1 MKKFM
6 SAFLTGLLILAF
18 GAIAYAQ
25 DTKITGTY
33 PGLEWK
39 ASGFI
44 DAQTLFF
51 RNVTG
56 GNGAAGILPAWG
68 AGQPTTWA
76 LALPSSFAAG
86 EPVGQLDKKQA
97 YWESRMR
104 LKFDWIY
111 GKATSGTVQFEAD
124 ANPWGSTPGGFVGK
138 ISDRN
143 SYGTTET
150 AADRAALEIK
160 AVYFDFATPYFGIPV
175 PMNFRVG
182 LQPLTLRVPLLL
194 LTDGMAIKG
203 TFKVDPATIETWYV
217 KYLEGAPGGRPRGAD
232 DADMYGLHANAA
244 IDKLTVGGYFLYYN
258 MNTYPFTVPQAITT
272 VSGLT
277 RLAYGTQTADFWWLG
292 LYADGRVGPV
302 NINFDF
308 IYDNGKVKSRT
319 PDVQDVKYRG
329 FATRL
334 AVDYPWEQF
343 NFGIIGAYG
352 SGADTRKTAANGLA
366 GSTTFDGD
374 DSTKVGS
381 FVIPPSS
388 ESPAAF
394 GESIV
399 LFSSW
404 INRGDS
410 GIGSTFNYDQVSKG
424 GLGGLWYAKVYG
436 SYKPTPWYKITLSGL
451 YIGDTTKHGN
461 TFGNAHD
468 ANDELRNDRKIGWET
483 DLVNEI
489 EIYKNLKFAIGF
501 GHLWAGS
508 AMDLYNGA
516 GENYSPKNP
525 WQITSNMT
533 YFF

>member
-1 MKKFM
+1 M
-6 SAFLTGLLILAF
+6 SVSLTGLLILAF
-18 GAIAYAQ
+18 GAIVYAQ
-25 DTKITGTY
+25 DAPKIGGAF

-56 GNGAAGILPAWG
+56 GNSG
-68 AGQPTTWA
+68 AGMYNVWG
-76 LALPSSFAAG
+76 LGSSFTAG
-86 EPVGQLDKKQA
+86 EPSGALDKKQA
-97 YWESRMR
+97 YWESRTR
-104 LKFDWIY
+104 IKLDWIY
-111 GKATSGTVQFEAD
+111 GKATSGTVWFEAD
-124 ANPWGSTPGGFVGK
+124 ANPWGSTPGGFVDK

-143 SYGTTET
+143 SYGATSI

-160 AVYFDFATPYFGIPV
+160 SVYFDFALPYFGIPV

-194 LTDGMAIKG
+194 LGDGMAIKG
-203 TFKVDPATIETWYV
+203 TFKVDPATIETIYA
-217 KYLEGAPGGRPRGAD
+217 KYLEGATGGRPRGAD

-258 MNTYPFTVPQAITT
+258 LNTYPLLVNQPITT
-272 VSGLT
+272 VSGLS
-277 RLAYGTQTADFWWLG
+277 RNAFGTQSADFWWLG

-308 IYDNGKVKSRT
+308 IYDGGKVKSRIS
-319 PDVQDVKYRG
+319 DVSDVKYRG

-352 SGADTRKTAANGLA
+352 SGADTQKTSSSGLA

-410 GIGSTFNYDQVSKG
+410 GIGSTFNYNQVNKG
-424 GLGGLWYAKVYG
+424 GLGGLWYTKVYG

-461 TFGNAHD
+461 TFGNARND
-468 ANDELRNDRKIGWET
+468 AGDALRNDKKIGWEA

-489 EIYKNLKFAIGF
+489 QIYKNLKFAIGF
-501 GHLWAGS
+501 GYLWAGS
-508 AMDLYNGA
+508 AMDLYNGLDA
-516 GENYSPKNP
+516 NYSPKNP